1 MLMCQPMRRSRRS
14 SGALMV
20 RAGQGSSAVR
30 LVLGPTWKYLQLAI
44 CPGPGPGSDLQ
55 SDTTPEVEALHP
67 PPGPPPPLY
76 RGLQESEVLGPSHW
90 SPSSSHRMTQAPTQS
105 FNGEDIY
112 WNFCKAAKCILNE
125 SCTDN
130 WLHVKWFLIDW
141 MKTYEGRDN
150 I

>member
-1 MLMCQPMRRSRRS
+1 MRRSRRS

-30 LVLGPTWKYLQLAI
+30 LVRGPTCKYPQLAI
-44 CPGPGPGSDLQ
+44 CPGPGSKSHLQ

-76 RGLQESEVLGPSHW
+76 RELQETEVLGPSHW
-90 SPSSSHRMTQAPTQS
+90 SSPSSHRMTQAPTQS

-112 WNFCKAAKCILNE
+112 
-125 SCTDN
+125 
-130 WLHVKWFLIDW
+130 
-141 MKTYEGRDN
+141 
-150 I
+150 

>member
-1 MLMCQPMRRSRRS
+1 MRRSRRS

-20 RAGQGSSAVR
+20 REGQGSSAVR

-90 SPSSSHRMTQAPTQS
+90 SSSSSHRMTQAPTQS

-112 WNFCKAAKCILNE
+112 
-125 SCTDN
+125 
-130 WLHVKWFLIDW
+130 
-141 MKTYEGRDN
+141 
-150 I
+150 